1 MLCVCVCVCVCVYL
15 VMKCC
20 MDIEVYLQQNGFEN
34 VSYFQINSAN
44 SQILKGIPLYHSS
57 LSKFHAQEKTYTY
70 RAGVLCVTEIYK
82 GMLCQISQNFITIL
96 QYYLIL

>member
-1 MLCVCVCVCVCVYL
+1 
-15 VMKCC
+15 MKCC
-20 MDIEVYLQQNGFEN
+20 MGIEVYLQQNGFEN
-34 VSYFQINSAN
+34 ISYFQISSAS

-82 GMLCQISQNFITIL
+82 CMLCQISHMFIIIL

>member
-1 MLCVCVCVCVCVYL
+1 
-15 VMKCC
+15 MKCY

-34 VSYFQINSAN
+34 ISIFQISAAN

-70 RAGVLCVTEIYK
+70 RAGVLCVTEIHK
-82 GMLCQISQNFITIL
+82 GMLCQISENYITVL
-96 QYYLIL
+96 QYYLIM

>member
-1 MLCVCVCVCVCVYL
+1 
-15 VMKCC
+15 
-20 MDIEVYLQQNGFEN
+20 MDIEVYVQQNCFEN

-70 RAGVLCVTEIYK
+70 RAGVLCVTEIYRHA
-82 GMLCQISQNFITIL
+82 LPNFSEFYYSTAVLSDFVKMRNEIL
-96 QYYLIL
+96 